1 MKIFKRLIIAS
12 ILISTYFGSAAQS
25 LKEVEIR
32 KMEEKQ
38 GEAILH
44 LDTAAIDK
52 IWDKDLAVNS
62 PTNNIVDKAG
72 GMFAFKNG
80 FIHYSS
86 FQNEIEK
93 IMFYGDLSIVMGQ
106 ETVLPVGLSPN
117 AGKTVKRRYTN
128 IWREKGNTWTLVAR
142 QATNISIE

>member
-32 KMEEKQ
+32 KMEQ
-38 GEAILH
+38 TQIEAILH

-86 FQNEIEK
+86 LQNEIEK
-93 IMFYGDLSIVMGQ
+93 IMFYGDIGIVMGQ

-128 IWREKGNTWTLVAR
+128 IWRKKGNTWTLVAR